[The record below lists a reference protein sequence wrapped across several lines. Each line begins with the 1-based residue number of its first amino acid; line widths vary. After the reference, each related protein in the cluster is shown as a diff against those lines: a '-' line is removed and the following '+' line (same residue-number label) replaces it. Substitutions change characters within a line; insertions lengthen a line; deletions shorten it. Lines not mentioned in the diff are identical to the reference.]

1 MTTEKTYTQSQ
12 VKNIV
17 DWYEKENK
25 KLKNFKEQITW
36 IIDRHVSSNTSDENM
51 LKEIEKM
58 AIQKM
63 LEDNEKESQEAYEI
77 DSDIVGANWDSEQ
90 DYGVPRPR
98 R

>member
-25 KLKNFKEQITW
+25 KLRDFKDQITW

-63 LEDNEKESQEAYEI
+63 LEDNGEH
-77 DSDIVGANWDSEQ
+77 DF
-90 DYGVPRPR
+90 YGVARPR

>member
-25 KLKNFKEQITW
+25 KLKDFKQQITW

-63 LEDNEKESQEAYEI
+63 LEDNEKEAQEAYEI